1 MYEAGVQSNPE
12 PTPPQAARPRKAT
25 MLSILLIVFGTLG
38 ILFAFI
44 LMMIVNDEGSHGRSV
59 PAYLYVLV
67 FAQFALSGAQAV
79 SGVFVWQ
86 GRNWARVLA
95 IALCSLNILGALA
108 SLFTGAVL
116 QAISGIAINIAL
128 IRLLNDY
135 EVQAWC
141 DR

>member
-12 PTPPQAARPRKAT
+12 PTQPTRPRKAT
-25 MLSILLIVFGTLG
+25 VLSILLIAFGGLG
-38 ILFAFI
+38 FLFAI
-44 LMMIVNDEGSHGRSV
+44 LLMSLVTDSHGASV
-59 PAYLYVLV
+59 PAYMYILV
-67 FAQFALSGAQAV
+67 FVQFALSGAQAV

-95 IALCSLNILGALA
+95 IALCSLNILGAVV
-108 SLFTGAVL
+108 SLFTGAIL
-116 QAISGIAINIAL
+116 QAISGIAINVGL

-141 DR
+141 DK